1 MPAHLNYTIPDGP
14 QQVDLGDEPVTVGR
28 QIGNYVTLHDD
39 TLISRFHCV
48 IEARKGAV
56 AVRDLG
62 SRNGTYVNG
71 QKVADAAEL
80 KDGDVVRVGKTDFVL
95 DLGLPKKRVPAKP
108 KPPNEPAAARAAAGE
123 AKAAHQAAGPMKPA
137 ADVRGLAQIVGELPN
152 KSVRPGDMVLLNAR
166 GKIAM
171 SRGEENNNAPAESV
185 TLMRLILLVC
195 FRTGASDIH
204 LEPKPDG
211 YAVRVRIDGTMIDLA
226 SLQKPIGLKLGQL
239 VKVLSDI
246 DISKKD
252 AVQEGSFACRVT
264 DRRVDYRVSF
274 TPGLYGQKLV
284 VRVLDSA
291 NAPQHLWDLGLPDDQ
306 FKAMDRTVRR
316 NEGLVL
322 VCGPTGS
329 GKSSSLYAVL
339 RSIDS
344 KERNVV
350 TIEDPVEIRLDG
362 INQIPVNDQQGN
374 SFAALLRSVLRQDPD
389 VVLVGEIRDNE
400 TATTAV
406 QASMTGH
413 LVLSTLHSRDSVSA
427 VFRLLDLGVEAYQAA
442 SGLQAI
448 VSQRL
453 VRTVCPRCRLQK
465 TASDLD
471 RQLTGRGD
479 LQAVYEAKG
488 CSKCLGTGYQG
499 RKAIFEVLHV
509 TEAVRDAV
517 IGQKDPAE
525 LYNVLRAT
533 GYRRLKDAA
542 MDLVVAGDTTLDE
555 ADRVTGN

>member
-1 MPAHLNYTIPDGP
+1 MPAILTYQAKRGP
-14 QQVDLGDEPVTVGR
+14 QRIDLGDEPVTVGR
-28 QIGNYVTLHDD
+28 QLGNLVTLRDD
-39 TLISRFHCV
+39 LTSRFHCV
-48 IEARKGAV
+48 IELKAGGV

-71 QKVADAAEL
+71 QKIEL
-80 KDGDVVRVGKTDFVL
+80 KQLVDGDVVRVGRTEFRLAL
-95 DLGLPKKRVPAKP
+95 DG
-108 KPPNEPAAARAAAGE
+108 ARPDV
-123 AKAAHQAAGPMKPA
+123 KKPA
-137 ADVRGLAQIVGELPN
+137 APPVATKAAVPDAGPIKPASDVRGLATIVGNLPN
-152 KSVRPGDMVLLNAR
+152 RQVRPGDMVLLNAR
-166 GKIAM
+166 GRPAM
-171 SRGEENNNAPAESV
+171 DRAGENDAAPAESI
-185 TLMRLILLVC
+185 TLMRLVLLVC

-204 LEPKPDG
+204 LEPKPDAYG
-211 YAVRVRIDGTMIDLA
+211 LRVRIDGTMIDLA
-226 SLQKPIGLKLGQL
+226 SLPKPVGVKLAQL
-239 VKVLSDI
+239 VKVLADLDI
-246 DISKKD
+246 AKKD
-252 AVQEGSFACRVT
+252 AVQEGSFACRVP

-291 NAPQHLWDLGLPDDQ
+291 NAPQYLWDLGLADGAFQ
-306 FKAMDRTVRR
+306 TMDRAVRR
-316 NEGLVL
+316 NEGLIL
-322 VCGPTGS
+322 LCGPTGS
-329 GKSSSLYAVL
+329 GKSSSLYAML

-362 INQIPVNDQQGN
+362 VNQIPVNDAQGN

-453 VRTVCPRCRLQK
+453 VRTVCPVCRKGRSATDFERGQF
-465 TASDLD
+465 D
-471 RQLTGRGD
+471 RPD
-479 LQAVYEAKG
+479 MENVYDAAG
-488 CSKCLGTGYQG
+488 CARCLGTGYQG
-499 RKAIFEVLHV
+499 RKAIFEVLYV

-517 IGQKDPAE
+517 IAQKDPGE
-525 LYNVLRAT
+525 LYAVLRST
-533 GYRRLKDAA
+533 GYRRLRDAA
-542 MDLVVAGDTTLDE
+542 ADLVAAGETTPDE
-555 ADRVTGN
+555 ADRVTGS